1 MIEAP
6 YLEDG
11 VWYVRT
17 QGDASPAADPVPV
30 PVSALV
36 GKVVGHSEALAGL
49 HAFFVKPYG
58 FIVLI
63 VVPLLA
69 VLIWQIAYA
78 AKESGKAKA
87 KRAREEA
94 AARLDEAEKA
104 RAAREEEL
112 KRQAVEEYLR
122 GKSDKDNEDNEGK
135 K

>member
-1 MIEAP
+1 M
-6 YLEDG
+6 
-11 VWYVRT
+11 
-17 QGDASPAADPVPV
+17 
-30 PVSALV
+30 
-36 GKVVGHSEALAGL
+36 
-49 HAFFVKPYG
+49 
-58 FIVLI
+58 LI

-87 KRAREEA
+87 KKAQEEA

>member
-1 MIEAP
+1 MDSKVKGLMGDSFEN
-6 YLEDG
+6 L
-11 VWYVRT
+11 RT
-17 QGDASPAADPVPV
+17 
-30 PVSALV
+30 
-36 GKVVGHSEALAGL
+36 
-49 HAFFVKPYG
+49 
-58 FIVLI
+58 LI
-63 VVPLLA
+63 DVNL
-69 VLIWQIAYA
+69 WQIAYA

>member
-1 MIEAP
+1 M
-6 YLEDG
+6 
-11 VWYVRT
+11 
-17 QGDASPAADPVPV
+17 